1 MYSKIYQVLS
11 KYDHIRPYHD
21 EEVNHALK
29 AIGTH
34 PMVKSMLK
42 FIYPQASEEYILEQL
57 GNCNSIR
64 DFQTNVITR
73 GVQNVLSRSSHG
85 LTNSGFDKLEKDTAY
100 FYISNH
106 RDILLD
112 TCLINLSLFNN
123 DLIMTA
129 SAIGDNLV
137 KKSFLLEL
145 AKLNRNFLVQRGLSP
160 REMLK
165 SSRLMSEYMAEK
177 ILDDNRSIWIAH
189 REGRTK
195 DGNDV
200 TQQGVLKMIALGK
213 GKSSV
218 FEHFKKIKIVPIAI
232 SYEFDPT
239 DMYKIPELMAKHY
252 EEEYIKSSNE
262 DFNSILKG
270 LTGQKK
276 RIHISAGEVLNVELD
291 EIANSGEPA
300 NKQFQQLAT
309 TIDKKIHSQYKLWP
323 TNYIAYDMLHSS
335 EKYLKE
341 YTDKEKRQFE
351 RRVER
356 RIDASDAVAYQ
367 NFLAMYANPVF
378 NKEQLNVKA

>member
-1 MYSKIYQVLS
+1 
-11 KYDHIRPYHD
+11 
-21 EEVNHALK
+21 VNHALK
-29 AIGTH
+29 AIGAH

-42 FIYPQASEEYILEQL
+42 FIYPQASEEYIQEKLD
-57 GNCNSIR
+57 NCNSIR
-64 DFQTNVITR
+64 DFQTNVISR
-73 GVQNVLSRSSHG
+73 GIQNVLSRSSHG
-85 LTNSGFDKLEKDTAY
+85 LTTSGFDKLEKDTAY

-112 TCLINLSLFNN
+112 TCLINISLFNH
-123 DLIMTA
+123 DLVMTA

-145 AKLNRNFLVQRGLSP
+145 ARLNRNFLVQRGLSP

-165 SSRLMSEYMAEK
+165 SSKLMSEYMAEK
-177 ILDDNRSIWIAH
+177 ILVDKRSIWIAH

-200 TQQGVLKMIALGK
+200 TQQGVLKMMSLGK
-213 GKSSV
+213 GDASV
-218 FEHFKKIKIVPIAI
+218 FEYFKKIKIVPVSI

-239 DMYKIPELMAKHY
+239 DMYKMPELMAKHY

-276 RIHISAGEVLNVELD
+276 RIHISAGEILELELD
-291 EIANSGEPA
+291 KIKNSGEPV
-300 NKQFQQLAT
+300 NKQFQELAAV
-309 TIDKKIHSQYKLWP
+309 IDAKIHSHYKLWP
-323 TNYIAYDMLHSS
+323 TNYVAYDMLYNT
-335 EKYLKE
+335 EKYSKE
-341 YTDKEKRQFE
+341 YNDKEKRQFE

-356 RIDASDAVAYQ
+356 RIDASDSVAYQ
-367 NFLAMYANPVF
+367 NFLAMYANPVL
-378 NKEQLNVKA
+378 NKEKLNGKA

>member
-1 MYSKIYQVLS
+1 LS

-21 EEVNHALK
+21 GEVNQALK
-29 AIGTH
+29 AIGSH

-42 FIYPQASEEYILEQL
+42 FIYPQASEEYIQEQL
-57 GNCNSIR
+57 NNCNSIR
-64 DFQTNVITR
+64 DFQTSIITR
-73 GVQNVLSRSSHG
+73 GIQNVLMRSSHG
-85 LTNSGFDKLEKDTAY
+85 LTTSGFDKLDKDTAY

-112 TCLINLSLFNN
+112 TCLINISLFYN

-137 KKSFLLEL
+137 KKSFLMEL
-145 AKLNRNFLVQRGLSP
+145 ARLNRNFLVQRGLGP

-165 SSRLMSEYMAEK
+165 SSKLMSEYMAEK
-177 ILDDNRSIWIAH
+177 VLVDNRSIWIAH

-195 DGNDV
+195 DGNDL
-200 TQQGVLKMIALGK
+200 TQQGVLKMIGLGK
-213 GKSSV
+213 GEDSI
-218 FEHFKKIKIVPIAI
+218 FDYFKKIKIVPIAI

-239 DMYKIPELMAKHY
+239 DMYKMPELMAKHY

-276 RIHISAGEVLNVELD
+276 RIHISAGEVLNLELD
-291 EIANSGEPA
+291 DIANSGQPV
-300 NKQFQQLAT
+300 NKQFQQLASL
-309 TIDKKIHSQYKLWP
+309 IDDKIHQYYKLWP
-323 TNYIAYDMLHSS
+323 TNYVAYDMLHNT
-335 EKYLKE
+335 EKYSSSYSE
-341 YTDKEKRQFE
+341 KEKRQFE

-356 RIDASDAVAYQ
+356 RVDVNDNVALQ
-367 NFLAMYANPVF
+367 NFLSMYANPVI
-378 NKEQLNVKA
+378 NKERLSVEA

>member
-1 MYSKIYQVLS
+1 MS

-21 EEVNHALK
+21 GEVNQALK
-29 AIGTH
+29 AIGSH

-42 FIYPQASEEYILEQL
+42 FIYPQASEEYIQEQL
-57 GNCNSIR
+57 NNCNSIR
-64 DFQTNVITR
+64 DFQTSIITR
-73 GVQNVLSRSSHG
+73 GIQNVLMRSSHG
-85 LTNSGFDKLEKDTAY
+85 LTTSGFDKLDKDTAY

-112 TCLINLSLFNN
+112 TCLINISLFYN

-137 KKSFLLEL
+137 KKSFLMEL
-145 AKLNRNFLVQRGLSP
+145 ARLNRNFLVQRGLGP

-165 SSRLMSEYMAEK
+165 SSKLMSEYMAEK
-177 ILDDNRSIWIAH
+177 VLVDNRSIWIAH

-195 DGNDV
+195 DGNDL
-200 TQQGVLKMIALGK
+200 TQQGVLKMIGLGK
-213 GKSSV
+213 GEDSI
-218 FEHFKKIKIVPIAI
+218 FDYFKKIKIVPIAI

-239 DMYKIPELMAKHY
+239 DMYKMPELMAKHY

-276 RIHISAGEVLNVELD
+276 RIHISAGEVLNIELD
-291 EIANSGEPA
+291 DIANSGQPV
-300 NKQFQQLAT
+300 NKQFQQLASL
-309 TIDKKIHSQYKLWP
+309 IDDKIHQYYKLWP
-323 TNYIAYDMLHSS
+323 TNYVAYDMLHNT
-335 EKYLKE
+335 EKYSNSYSE
-341 YTDKEKRQFE
+341 KEKRQFE

-356 RIDASDAVAYQ
+356 RVDVNDNVALQ
-367 NFLAMYANPVF
+367 NFLSMYANPVT
-378 NKEQLNVKA
+378 NKEKLSVEA

>member
-1 MYSKIYQVLS
+1 MS

-21 EEVNHALK
+21 NEVND
-29 AIGTH
+29 AIKRVSSH

-42 FIYPQASEEYILEQL
+42 FIYPQASEEYIKKRLA
-57 GNCNSIR
+57 NCNSIR
-64 DFQTNVITR
+64 DFQTKIITQ
-73 GVQNVLSRSSHG
+73 GIQNVLSRSSHG
-85 LTNSGFDKLEKDTAY
+85 LTTSGFDKLEKDTAY

-112 TCLINLSLFNN
+112 TCLINISLFDH
-123 DLIMTA
+123 DLTMTA

-145 AKLNRNFLVQRGLSP
+145 AKLNRNFLVQRGLGP

-165 SSRLMSEYMAEK
+165 SSKLMSEYIAKNLLE
-177 ILDDNRSIWIAH
+177 DNRSIWIAH

-200 TQQGVLKMIALGK
+200 TQQGVMKMIALGK
-213 GKSSV
+213 GDLSV
-218 FEHFKKIKIVPIAI
+218 FDYFKKIKIVPVSI

-239 DMYKIPELMAKHY
+239 DMYKMPELMAKHY
-252 EEEYIKSSNE
+252 EEEYIKSTNE

-276 RIHISAGEVLNVELD
+276 RIHINAGEVLDVELS
-291 EIANSGEPA
+291 EIAGSGEPL
-300 NKQFQQLAT
+300 NKQFQQLASK
-309 TIDKKIHSQYKLWP
+309 IDECLHSGYKLWP
-323 TNYIAYDMLHSS
+323 TNYVAYDMLHKTTKYSNDYS
-335 EKYLKE
+335 EKE
-341 YTDKEKRQFE
+341 QRQFE

-356 RIDASDAVAYQ
+356 RIDTTDEVALQ
-367 NFLAMYANPVF
+367 NFLAMYANPVV
-378 NKEQLNVKA
+378 NKEKLDV

>member
-1 MYSKIYQVLS
+1 LS

-21 EEVNHALK
+21 VEVNQALK
-29 AIGTH
+29 AIGSH

-42 FIYPQASEEYILEQL
+42 FIYPQASEEYIQEQL
-57 GNCNSIR
+57 NNCNSIR
-64 DFQTNVITR
+64 DFQTSIITR
-73 GVQNVLSRSSHG
+73 GIQNVLMRSSHG
-85 LTNSGFDKLEKDTAY
+85 LTTSGFDKLDKDTAY

-112 TCLINLSLFNN
+112 TCLINISLFYN

-137 KKSFLLEL
+137 KKSFLMEL
-145 AKLNRNFLVQRGLSP
+145 ARLNRNFLVQRGLGP

-165 SSRLMSEYMAEK
+165 SSKLMSEYMAEK
-177 ILDDNRSIWIAH
+177 VLVDNRSIWIAH

-195 DGNDV
+195 DGNDL
-200 TQQGVLKMIALGK
+200 TQQGVLKMIGLGK
-213 GKSSV
+213 GEDSI
-218 FEHFKKIKIVPIAI
+218 FDYFKKIKIVPIAI

-239 DMYKIPELMAKHY
+239 DMYKMPELMAKHY

-276 RIHISAGEVLNVELD
+276 RIHISASEVLNLELD
-291 EIANSGEPA
+291 DIANSGQPV
-300 NKQFQQLAT
+300 NKQFQQLASL
-309 TIDKKIHSQYKLWP
+309 IDDKIHQYYKLWP
-323 TNYIAYDMLHSS
+323 TNYVAYDMLHNT
-335 EKYLKE
+335 EKYSNSYSE
-341 YTDKEKRQFE
+341 KEKRQFE

-356 RIDASDAVAYQ
+356 RVDVNDNVALQ
-367 NFLAMYANPVF
+367 NFLSMYANPVI
-378 NKEQLNVKA
+378 NKERLSVEA

>member
-1 MYSKIYQVLS
+1 MS

-29 AIGTH
+29 VIGGH

-42 FIYPQASEEYILEQL
+42 FIYPQASEEYIQEQL
-57 GNCNSIR
+57 DNCNSIR
-64 DFQTNVITR
+64 DFQRNVISR
-73 GVQNVLSRSSHG
+73 GIQNVLSRSSHG
-85 LTNSGFDKLEKDTAY
+85 LTTSGFDKLEKDTAY

-112 TCLINLSLFNN
+112 TCLINISLFNH
-123 DLIMTA
+123 DLVMTA

-165 SSRLMSEYMAEK
+165 SSKLMSEYMAEK
-177 ILDDNRSIWIAH
+177 ILVDKRSIWIAH

-200 TQQGVLKMIALGK
+200 TQQGVLKMIGLGK
-213 GKSSV
+213 GEDSV
-218 FEHFKKIKIVPIAI
+218 FEYFKKIKIVPVSI

-239 DMYKIPELMAKHY
+239 DMYKMPELMAKHY

-276 RIHISAGEVLNVELD
+276 RIHISAGEILDIELD
-291 EIANSGEPA
+291 EIANSGEPI
-300 NKQFQQLAT
+300 NKQFQQLAAV
-309 TIDKKIHSQYKLWP
+309 IDTAIHDHYKLWP
-323 TNYIAYDMLHSS
+323 TNYVAYDMMYNTQ
-335 EKYLKE
+335 KYRTA

-356 RIDASDAVAYQ
+356 RIDASDAVAYK
-367 NFLAMYANPVF
+367 NFLAMYANPVL
-378 NKEQLNVKA
+378 NKEILNGKT

>member
-1 MYSKIYQVLS
+1 LS

-21 EEVNHALK
+21 SEVNLALQG
-29 AIGTH
+29 ISSH

-42 FIYPQASEEYILEQL
+42 FIYPQASEEYIRGKLA
-57 GNCNSIR
+57 NCNSIR
-64 DFQTNVITR
+64 DFQTTIITR
-73 GVQNVLSRSSHG
+73 GIQNVLSRSSHG
-85 LTNSGFDKLEKDTAY
+85 LTTSGFDKLDKDTAY
-100 FYISNH
+100 FFISNH

-112 TCLINLSLFNN
+112 TCLINISLFNH

-165 SSRLMSEYMAEK
+165 SSKLMSEYMAEK
-177 ILDDNRSIWIAH
+177 LLVDNRSIWIAH

-200 TQQGVLKMIALGK
+200 TQQGVLKMIGLGK
-213 GKSSV
+213 GDLSV
-218 FEHFKKIKIVPIAI
+218 FDYFKKIKIIPISI

-239 DMYKIPELMAKHY
+239 DMFKMPELMAKHY
-252 EEEYIKSSNE
+252 EEEYIKSTNE
-262 DFNSILKG
+262 DFNSILRG
-270 LTGQKK
+270 LTGNKK
-276 RIHISAGEVLNVELD
+276 RIHINAGEVLSMELD
-291 EIANSGEPA
+291 EIANSGEPL
-300 NKQFQQLAT
+300 NKQYQQLAM
-309 TIDKKIHSQYKLWP
+309 TIDEKIHLNYKLWP
-323 TNYIAYDMLHSS
+323 TNYVAYDLLHNT
-335 EKYLKE
+335 EKYSDK

-356 RIDASDAVAYQ
+356 RIEANENVAFQ
-367 NFLAMYANPVF
+367 NFLAMYANPVL
-378 NKEQLNVKA
+378 NKEKLNVQA

>member
-1 MYSKIYQVLS
+1 LS

-21 EEVNHALK
+21 NEVNNALK
-29 AIGTH
+29 AIGSH

-42 FIYPQASEEYILEQL
+42 FIYPQASGEYIQEQL
-57 GNCNSIR
+57 DNCNSIR
-64 DFQTNVITR
+64 DFQTKIITR
-73 GVQNVLSRSSHG
+73 GIQNVLSRSSHG
-85 LTNSGFDKLEKDTAY
+85 LTTSGFDKLEKDTAY

-112 TCLINLSLFNN
+112 TCLINISLFNH

-137 KKSFLLEL
+137 KKAFLLEL

-165 SSRLMSEYMAEK
+165 SSKLMSEYMAEK
-177 ILDDNRSIWIAH
+177 LLVDNRSIWIAH

-200 TQQGVLKMIALGK
+200 TQQGVLKMIGLGK
-213 GKSSV
+213 GDLSV
-218 FEHFKKIKIVPIAI
+218 FDYFKKIKIIPISI

-239 DMYKIPELMAKHY
+239 DMFKMPELMAKHY
-252 EEEYIKSSNE
+252 EEEYIKSANE
-262 DFNSILKG
+262 DFNSILRG
-270 LTGQKK
+270 LTGHKK
-276 RIHISAGEVLNVELD
+276 RIHISAGEVLSMELD
-291 EIANSGEPA
+291 AMSNSGEPL
-300 NKQFQQLAT
+300 NKQYQQLAM
-309 TIDKKIHSQYKLWP
+309 TIDEKIHLNYKLWP
-323 TNYIAYDMLHSS
+323 TNYVAYDMLHNT
-335 EKYLKE
+335 EKYSGK

-356 RIDASDAVAYQ
+356 RVEANDIVALK
-367 NFLAMYANPVF
+367 NFLAMYANPVL
-378 NKEQLNVKA
+378 NKEKLNVEA

>member
-1 MYSKIYQVLS
+1 MS

-42 FIYPQASEEYILEQL
+42 FIYPQASNKFIQQQL
-57 GNCNSIR
+57 DNCNSIR

-73 GVQNVLSRSSHG
+73 GVQNVLSRSSDG
-85 LTNSGFDKLEKDTAY
+85 LTTSGFDKLEKDTAY

-112 TCLINLSLFNN
+112 TCLINISLFNH

-165 SSRLMSEYMAEK
+165 SSRLMAEYMAEK
-177 ILDDNRSIWIAH
+177 ILVDNRSIWIAH

-213 GKSSV
+213 GESSA
-218 FEHFKKIKIVPIAI
+218 FDYFKKIKIVPVAI

-239 DMYKIPELMAKHY
+239 DMYKIPELMANHY

-276 RIHISAGEVLNVELD
+276 RIHISAGEVLDVELD
-291 EIANSGEPA
+291 EISNSGEPA
-300 NKQFQQLAT
+300 NKQFQQLAV
-309 TIDKKIHSQYKLWP
+309 TIDKKIHDQYKLWP
-323 TNYIAYDMLHSS
+323 TNYVAYDILHSS

-378 NKEQLNVKA
+378 NKEQLDGKA

>member
-1 MYSKIYQVLS
+1 LS

-21 EEVNHALK
+21 NEVNNALK
-29 AIGTH
+29 AIGSH

-42 FIYPQASEEYILEQL
+42 FIYPQASGEYIQEQL

-64 DFQTNVITR
+64 DFQTKIITR
-73 GVQNVLSRSSHG
+73 GIQNVLSRSSHG
-85 LTNSGFDKLEKDTAY
+85 LTTSGFDKLEKDTAY

-112 TCLINLSLFNN
+112 TCLINISLFNH

-165 SSRLMSEYMAEK
+165 SSKLMSEYMAEK
-177 ILDDNRSIWIAH
+177 LLVDNRSIWIAH

-200 TQQGVLKMIALGK
+200 TQQGVLKMIGLGK
-213 GKSSV
+213 GDLSV
-218 FEHFKKIKIVPIAI
+218 FDYFKKIKIVPISI

-239 DMYKIPELMAKHY
+239 DMFKMPELMAKHY
-252 EEEYIKSSNE
+252 EEEYIKSANE
-262 DFNSILKG
+262 DFNSILRG
-270 LTGQKK
+270 LTGHKK
-276 RIHISAGEVLNVELD
+276 RIHISAGEVLSMELD
-291 EIANSGEPA
+291 TISNSGEPL
-300 NKQFQQLAT
+300 NKQYQQLAMA
-309 TIDKKIHSQYKLWP
+309 IDEKIHLNYKLWP
-323 TNYIAYDMLHSS
+323 TNYVAYDMLHNI
-335 EKYLKE
+335 EKYSDK

-356 RIDASDAVAYQ
+356 RVEENDIVALQ
-367 NFLAMYANPVF
+367 NFLAMYANPVL
-378 NKEQLNVKA
+378 NKEQLNVEA

>member
-1 MYSKIYQVLS
+1 MS

-21 EEVNHALK
+21 GEVNQALK
-29 AIGTH
+29 AIGSH

-42 FIYPQASEEYILEQL
+42 FIYPQASEEYIQEQL
-57 GNCNSIR
+57 NNCNSIR
-64 DFQTNVITR
+64 DFQTSIITR
-73 GVQNVLSRSSHG
+73 GIQNVLMRSSHG
-85 LTNSGFDKLEKDTAY
+85 LTTSGFDKLDKDTAY

-112 TCLINLSLFNN
+112 TCLINISLFYN

-137 KKSFLLEL
+137 KKSFLMEL
-145 AKLNRNFLVQRGLSP
+145 ARLNRNFLVQRGLGP

-165 SSRLMSEYMAEK
+165 SSKLMSEYMAEK
-177 ILDDNRSIWIAH
+177 VLVDNRSIWIAH

-195 DGNDV
+195 DGNDL
-200 TQQGVLKMIALGK
+200 TQQGVLKMIGLGK
-213 GKSSV
+213 GEDSI
-218 FEHFKKIKIVPIAI
+218 FDYFKKIKIVPIAI

-239 DMYKIPELMAKHY
+239 DMYKMPELMAKHY

-276 RIHISAGEVLNVELD
+276 RIHISAGEVLNLELD
-291 EIANSGEPA
+291 DIANSGQPV
-300 NKQFQQLAT
+300 NKQFQQLASL
-309 TIDKKIHSQYKLWP
+309 IDDKIHQYYKLWP
-323 TNYIAYDMLHSS
+323 TNYVAYDMLHNT
-335 EKYLKE
+335 EKYSSSYSE
-341 YTDKEKRQFE
+341 KEKRQFE

-356 RIDASDAVAYQ
+356 RVDVNDNVALQ
-367 NFLAMYANPVF
+367 NFLSMYANPVI
-378 NKEQLNVKA
+378 NKERLSVEA

>member
-1 MYSKIYQVLS
+1 LS

-29 AIGTH
+29 AIGSH
-34 PMVKSMLK
+34 PMVKSMMK
-42 FIYPQASEEYILEQL
+42 FIYPQASEEYVQEQL
-57 GNCNSIR
+57 ANCNSIR
-64 DFQTNVITR
+64 DFQTTVITQ
-73 GVQNVLSRSSHG
+73 GIQNVLSRSSHG
-85 LTNSGFDKLEKDTAY
+85 LTTSGFDKLENDTAY

-112 TCLINLSLFNN
+112 TCLINISLYKH
-123 DLIMTA
+123 DLTMTA

-137 KKSFLLEL
+137 RKSFLMEL
-145 AKLNRNFLVQRGLSP
+145 ARLNRNFLVQRGLGP

-165 SSRLMSEYMAEK
+165 SSKLMSEYMAEK
-177 ILDDNRSIWIAH
+177 VLKDNRSIWIAH

-200 TQQGVLKMIALGK
+200 TQQGVLKMMGLGK
-213 GKSSV
+213 GDDSV
-218 FEHFKKIKIVPIAI
+218 FEYFKKIKIVPVSI

-239 DMYKIPELMAKHY
+239 DMYKMPELMAKHY

-276 RIHISAGEVLNVELD
+276 RIHISAGEVLDVELD

-300 NKQFQQLAT
+300 NKQFQQLASV
-309 TIDKKIHSQYKLWP
+309 IDDKIHQYYKLWP
-323 TNYIAYDMLHSS
+323 TNYVAYDMLHKT
-335 EKYLKE
+335 EKYTEK

-367 NFLAMYANPVF
+367 NFLSMYANPVL
-378 NKEQLNVKA
+378 NKEQLNGKT

>member
-1 MYSKIYQVLS
+1 LS

-21 EEVNHALK
+21 NEVNKALK
-29 AIGTH
+29 AIGSH

-42 FIYPQASEEYILEQL
+42 FIYPQASNEYIQEQL
-57 GNCNSIR
+57 DNCNSIR
-64 DFQTNVITR
+64 DFQTKIITR
-73 GVQNVLSRSSHG
+73 GIQNVLSRSSHG
-85 LTNSGFDKLEKDTAY
+85 LTTSGFDKLEKDTAY

-112 TCLINLSLFNN
+112 TCLINISLFNH

-165 SSRLMSEYMAEK
+165 SSKLMSEYMAEK
-177 ILDDNRSIWIAH
+177 LLVGNRSIWIAH

-200 TQQGVLKMIALGK
+200 TQQGVLKMIGLGK
-213 GKSSV
+213 GDLSV
-218 FEHFKKIKIVPIAI
+218 FDYFKKIKIVPVSI

-239 DMYKIPELMAKHY
+239 DMFKMPELMAKHY
-252 EEEYIKSSNE
+252 EEEYIKSNNE
-262 DFNSILKG
+262 DFNSILRG
-270 LTGQKK
+270 LTGHKK
-276 RIHISAGEVLNVELD
+276 RIHISAGEVLSMELD
-291 EIANSGEPA
+291 KISNSDEPL
-300 NKQFQQLAT
+300 NKQYQQLAV
-309 TIDKKIHSQYKLWP
+309 TIDEKIHLNYKLWP
-323 TNYIAYDMLHSS
+323 TNYVAYDLLHNT
-335 EKYLKE
+335 EKYSDK

-356 RIDASDAVAYQ
+356 RVGANDIVAFQ
-367 NFLAMYANPVF
+367 NFLAMYANPVL
-378 NKEQLNVKA
+378 NKEKLNVEA

>member
-1 MYSKIYQVLS
+1 LS

-29 AIGTH
+29 AIGGH
-34 PMVKSMLK
+34 PMVKSMMK
-42 FIYPQASEEYILEQL
+42 FIYPQASEEYIQEQL
-57 GNCNSIR
+57 ANCNSIR
-64 DFQTNVITR
+64 DFQTTVITQ
-73 GVQNVLSRSSHG
+73 GIQNVLSRSSHG
-85 LTNSGFDKLEKDTAY
+85 LTTSGFDKLEKDTAY

-112 TCLINLSLFNN
+112 TCLINISLYKH
-123 DLIMTA
+123 DLTMTA

-137 KKSFLLEL
+137 KKSFLMEL
-145 AKLNRNFLVQRGLSP
+145 ARLNRNFLVQRGLGP

-165 SSRLMSEYMAEK
+165 SSKLMSEYMAEK
-177 ILDDNRSIWIAH
+177 VLKDNRSIWIAH

-200 TQQGVLKMIALGK
+200 TQQGVLKMMGLGK
-213 GKSSV
+213 GDDSV
-218 FEHFKKIKIVPIAI
+218 FEYFKKIKIVPVSI

-239 DMYKIPELMAKHY
+239 DMYKMPELMAKHY

-270 LTGQKK
+270 LTGHKK
-276 RIHISAGEVLNVELD
+276 RIHISAGEVLDVELD
-291 EIANSGEPA
+291 EISNSGEPA
-300 NKQFQQLAT
+300 NKQFQQLASV
-309 TIDKKIHSQYKLWP
+309 IDDKIHQNYKLWP
-323 TNYIAYDMLHSS
+323 TNYVAYDMLHKT
-335 EKYLKE
+335 EKYTKQ

-356 RIDASDAVAYQ
+356 RIDAPDAVAYQ
-367 NFLAMYANPVF
+367 NFLSMYANPVL
-378 NKEQLNVKA
+378 NKEQLNGKA

>member
-1 MYSKIYQVLS
+1 MS

-21 EEVNHALK
+21 SEVNE
-29 AIGTH
+29 AIQKVSSH

-42 FIYPQASEEYILEQL
+42 FIYPQASEEYVSERLA
-57 GNCNSIR
+57 NCNSIR
-64 DFQTNVITR
+64 DFQTKIITR
-73 GVQNVLSRSSHG
+73 GIQNVLSRSSHG
-85 LTNSGFDKLEKDTAY
+85 LTTSGFEKLEKDTAY

-112 TCLINLSLFNN
+112 TCLLNISLFDH
-123 DLIMTA
+123 DLVMTA

-145 AKLNRNFLVQRGLSP
+145 AKLNRNFLVQRGLGP

-165 SSRLMSEYMAEK
+165 SSKLMSEYIADNLLEK
-177 ILDDNRSIWIAH
+177 QRSIWIAH

-213 GKSSV
+213 GDLQP
-218 FEHFKKIKIVPIAI
+218 FDYFKKIKIVPVAI

-239 DMYKIPELMAKHY
+239 DMYKMPELLANHY
-252 EEEYIKSSNE
+252 EEEYIKSTNE

-276 RIHISAGEVLNVELD
+276 RIHISAGDVLDVELD
-291 EIANSGEPA
+291 AISNSGEPL
-300 NKQFQQLAT
+300 NKQFQQLALK
-309 TIDKKIHSQYKLWP
+309 IDERLHLGYKLWP
-323 TNYIAYDMLHSS
+323 TNYVAYDMLHGTEAYVSYYS
-335 EKYLKE
+335 E
-341 YTDKEKRQFE
+341 KEKRQFE
-351 RRVER
+351 RRVEC
-356 RIDASDAVAYQ
+356 RIDVNDQVALS
-367 NFLAMYANPVF
+367 NFLAMYANPVV
-378 NKEQLNVKA
+378 NKEKLDGQ

>member
-1 MYSKIYQVLS
+1 MS

-21 EEVNHALK
+21 NEVNQALK
-29 AIGTH
+29 AIGSH

-42 FIYPQASEEYILEQL
+42 FIYPQANEEYIEEQL
-57 GNCNSIR
+57 ANCNSIR
-64 DFQTNVITR
+64 DFQTSIITR
-73 GVQNVLSRSSHG
+73 GIQNVLSRSSHG
-85 LTNSGFDKLEKDTAY
+85 LTTSGFDKLEKDTAY

-112 TCLINLSLFNN
+112 TCLINISLFYN

-137 KKSFLLEL
+137 KKSFLMEL
-145 AKLNRNFLVQRGLSP
+145 ARLNRNFLVQRDLGP

-165 SSRLMSEYMAEK
+165 SSKLMSEYMSEK
-177 ILDDNRSIWIAH
+177 VLVDNRSIWIAH

-195 DGNDV
+195 DGNDL
-200 TQQGVLKMIALGK
+200 TQQGVLKMIALGR
-213 GKSSV
+213 GETPI
-218 FEHFKKIKIVPIAI
+218 FDYFKKIKIVPIAI

-239 DMYKIPELMAKHY
+239 DMYKMPELMAKHY

-276 RIHISAGEVLNVELD
+276 RIHISAGEVLDLELD
-291 EIANSGEPA
+291 EIANSQEPV
-300 NKQFQQLAT
+300 NKQFQKLASV
-309 TIDKKIHSQYKLWP
+309 IDDKIHYYYKLWP
-323 TNYIAYDMLHSS
+323 TNYIAYDMLFKTD
-335 EKYLKE
+335 KYIAN
-341 YTDKEKRQFE
+341 YSDKEKRQFE

-356 RIDASDAVAYQ
+356 RVDMSDNVALQ
-367 NFLAMYANPVF
+367 SFLSMYANPVF
-378 NKEQLNVKA
+378 NKEKLNVEA

>member
-1 MYSKIYQVLS
+1 MS

-21 EEVNHALK
+21 NEVNQALK
-29 AIGTH
+29 AIGSH

-42 FIYPQASEEYILEQL
+42 FIYPQANEEYIEEQL
-57 GNCNSIR
+57 ANCNSIR
-64 DFQTNVITR
+64 DFQTSIITR
-73 GVQNVLSRSSHG
+73 GIQNVLSRSSHG
-85 LTNSGFDKLEKDTAY
+85 LTTSGFDKLEKDTAY

-112 TCLINLSLFNN
+112 TCLINISLFYN

-137 KKSFLLEL
+137 KKSFLMEL
-145 AKLNRNFLVQRGLSP
+145 ARLNRNFLVQRDLGP

-165 SSRLMSEYMAEK
+165 SSKLMSEYMSEK
-177 ILDDNRSIWIAH
+177 VLVDNRSIWIAH

-195 DGNDV
+195 DGNDL
-200 TQQGVLKMIALGK
+200 TQQGVLKMIALGR
-213 GKSSV
+213 GETPI
-218 FEHFKKIKIVPIAI
+218 FDYFKKIKIVPIAI

-239 DMYKIPELMAKHY
+239 DMYKMPELMAKHY

-276 RIHISAGEVLNVELD
+276 RIHISAGEVLDLELD
-291 EIANSGEPA
+291 EIANSQEPA
-300 NKQFQQLAT
+300 NKQFQKLASV
-309 TIDKKIHSQYKLWP
+309 IDDKIHYYYKLWP
-323 TNYIAYDMLHSS
+323 TNYIAYDMLFKTD
-335 EKYLKE
+335 KYIAN
-341 YTDKEKRQFE
+341 YSDKEKRQFE

-356 RIDASDAVAYQ
+356 RVDMSDNVALQ
-367 NFLAMYANPVF
+367 SFLSMYANPVF
-378 NKEQLNVKA
+378 NKEKLNVEA